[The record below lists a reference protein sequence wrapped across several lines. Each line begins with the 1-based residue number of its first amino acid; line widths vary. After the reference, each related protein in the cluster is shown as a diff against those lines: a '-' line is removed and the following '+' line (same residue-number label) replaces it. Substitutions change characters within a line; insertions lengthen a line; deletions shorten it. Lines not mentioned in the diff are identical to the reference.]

1 MIEDHESAAAKDL
14 RHGGQG
20 VVERCQ
26 STRLTVHSHSAPHLQ
41 AIAGRKRGGGCGFAG
56 KGREAAAGFGNH
68 LLLRDMQRVRA
79 HPRAPTMEDG
89 RGVAEGAVP
98 EAEACVCIAPVRAA
112 RRVRGAAKDIEA
124 QAQARQCQLLITSH
138 VRYLSL
144 VTSGTYH

>member
-1 MIEDHESAAAKDL
+1 M
-14 RHGGQG
+14 
-20 VVERCQ
+20 
-26 STRLTVHSHSAPHLQ
+26 HSHSAPHLQ

-68 LLLRDMQRVRA
+68 LLLREVQRVRA
-79 HPRAPTMEDG
+79 YPRAPAMEDG